1 MMDQPSPESQVE
13 FIEKIQ
19 RLLDSGSF
27 VATYKYALLISLCN
41 VAVEQGFDD
50 NRAQVVRLTDLGEQF
65 LRLYWTHV
73 RDYPGMNHA
82 LRQNTGG
89 PAAILQTVTKAR
101 GSAVNPDRADAYA
114 SVPEAVLREATQ
126 RVRQMPLMKMQTI
139 GREKADP
146 DHPDNFLYPT
156 RVSDGCITLRPGVCA
171 CLRRF
176 RALIV
181 SSSQAAWAEY
191 VRRHNPELGAGSD
204 LDAFLFGSDR
214 TAVHALA
221 PALLDLQRGRCFYTG
236 QAIDVTTAHVDHFV
250 PWAKFP
256 VDSPANLVLASRAA
270 NLQKSD
276 YLAALP
282 HVAHWRDRNAEHR
295 HVLSELGG
303 TRDDDAR
310 VLSIARFTYA
320 QAARI
325 GTLGWL
331 RGRDMQALDGYEPL
345 FA

>member
-1 MMDQPSPESQVE
+1 MNQPSPEFQLE
-13 FIEKIQ
+13 FIERIQ

-50 NRAQVVRLTDLGEQF
+50 DRAQVVRLTDLGEQF

-73 RDYPGMNHA
+73 RDYPGISHP
-82 LRQNTGG
+82 LRQNTGRQ
-89 PAAILQTVTKAR
+89 AAILQTVIKAR
-101 GSAVNPDRADAYA
+101 RRAGNPDRADAYA
-114 SVPEAVLREATQ
+114 SLPEAILREATQ
-126 RVRQMPLMKMQTI
+126 RVRQMPLLKLQTI

-146 DHPDNFLYPT
+146 DHPDNFLYAT
-156 RVSDGCITLRPGVCA
+156 RVSDGCITLRPGVSS

-176 RALIV
+176 RPLIV
-181 SSSQAAWAEY
+181 SSSQAAWADH

-214 TAVHALA
+214 AAVHASA
-221 PALLDLQRGRCFYTG
+221 PALLDLQHGRCFYTG
-236 QAIDVTTAHVDHFV
+236 RAIDAATAHVDHFI

-256 VDSPANLVLASRAA
+256 VDSPANLVLSSGTA

-276 YLAALP
+276 HLAALP
-282 HVAHWRDRNAEHR
+282 HVEHWRQRNADNRAELR
-295 HVLSELGG
+295 DMGGGSE
-303 TRDDDAR
+303 DDAR

-331 RGRDMQALDGYEPL
+331 RGRDMQPLAGYESL
-345 FA
+345 LA

>member
-1 MMDQPSPESQVE
+1 MNQPSPEFQVE
-13 FIEKIQ
+13 FIEKVQ

-27 VATYKYALLISLCN
+27 VATYKYALLIALCD
-41 VAVEQGFDD
+41 VAVEKGFDD
-50 NRAQVVRLTDLGEQF
+50 DRAQVVRLTDLGQQF

-73 RDYPGMNHA
+73 REYPGINQR
-82 LRQNTGG
+82 LRQNTGS
-89 PAAILQTVTKAR
+89 PAAILRIVTKAR
-101 GSAVNPDRADAYA
+101 GDAVKPDRADAYA

-126 RVRQMPLMKMQTI
+126 QVRTMPLMKLQTI

-146 DHPDNFLYPT
+146 DHPDNFLYAT
-156 RVSDGCITLRPGVCA
+156 RVSDGCITLCPGVSA

-181 SSSQAAWAEY
+181 SSAQAAWAEY

-204 LDAFLFGSDR
+204 LDAFLFGADR
-214 TAVHALA
+214 TAVHAVA
-221 PALLDLQRGRCFYTG
+221 PALLDLQQGRCFYTG
-236 QAIDVTTAHVDHFV
+236 RAIDVTTAHVDHFI

-256 VDSPANLVLASRAA
+256 VDSPANLVLASSTA

-282 HVAHWRDRNAEHR
+282 HVERWRERNAEHR
-295 HVLSELGG
+295 RDLAELGG
-303 TRDDDAR
+303 TRDDNAR

-345 FA
+345 LA